1 MYVSRCA
8 AALRPPANGPGS
20 VSFRGAAGRGPPSG
34 RKDRL
39 RSESPGAAE
48 LFTHTRTMHTY
59 THSAYPPACPRP
71 TAQCDDAPSNL
82 DPASPWQHTHPPGKG
97 GQGRIPQPMP
107 TKATTPMHPASTASW
122 YISLPGSAGGEGP
135 ELRRSQNSPSWAP
148 KASTLARLMP
158 NGRSRLV

>member
-1 MYVSRCA
+1 MLYAMYLVVAPCRGSMYVSRCA

-59 THSAYPPACPRP
+59 S
-71 TAQCDDAPSNL
+71 
-82 DPASPWQHTHPPGKG
+82 K
-97 GQGRIPQPMP
+97 
-107 TKATTPMHPASTASW
+107 
-122 YISLPGSAGGEGP
+122 
-135 ELRRSQNSPSWAP
+135 
-148 KASTLARLMP
+148 
-158 NGRSRLV
+158 